1 MFARRIRFVS
11 LFVALLAGAS
21 SLRAQSADAHGAAL
35 AIALTPAST
44 FVTMNPAV
52 FGDPPRGAFSLNSAH
67 KPAWRTAG
75 GSVSV
80 DGFRIQAGKSH
91 FLSAPGEK
99 HYFVGIDYGHRLFD
113 LSLGRGVDVIG
124 GADASAGR
132 GATEFQGFSGIGEL
146 GQTAGLILPVA
157 LRLSVRGFEVIPYY
171 APGAFF
177 GRYTFGSF
185 PSHISNSGWRL
196 TEGGGI
202 RFKLLDRAGIEW
214 SVRKTIIG
222 DAVPR
227 YGVGMW
233 YSALPLSPGMTSEIT
248 NLRFEM
254 DNDFYTFWMP
264 PQKRPDVD
272 YTNGLRVS
280 ASKATPFRGLRRL
293 TSNLPF
299 CSRTIAADRCGSAR
313 VEVGQEIYT
322 PVDDAEVNLQYD
334 RPFAGWLY
342 GAYAA
347 HVSTEVED
355 RVATIRAGVVGPPS
369 MAQGVQTAFHRL
381 FPWARHPV
389 GWDTQLR
396 FEPGFIASYSRNY
409 MVGTHTI
416 PSGVLQ
422 LIPEWNVSAGNV
434 LTGASVAA
442 SIRIGYHLSNPW
454 FVSSSN
460 SPSRLSVFA
469 FGKERE
475 DLVLRDIFLDG
486 NTFGN
491 GRSVERVPLVWQ
503 EEAGGGLRLGPVT
516 AEYRAVVRQR
526 EYRPRDIPPGRSSLA
541 ARPRTI
547 TVAGYHPYG
556 SISITVD
563 RAF

>member
-1 MFARRIRFVS
+1 MFANRMCLVPS
-11 LFVALLAGAS
+11 LLLCSAAP
-21 SLRAQSADAHGAAL
+21 SLKAQSDDAHGAAL

-75 GSVSV
+75 GSASV

-91 FLSAPGEK
+91 FLGAPGEK
-99 HYFVGIDYGHRLFD
+99 HYFVGIDYGRRLFD
-113 LSLGRGVDVIG
+113 LGLGRSVHFIAA
-124 GADASAGR
+124 ADASAGR
-132 GATEFQGFSGIGEL
+132 GATEFQGLSGFGEL
-146 GQTAGLILPVA
+146 GQTAGVIVPVA
-157 LRLSVRGFEVIPYY
+157 LKLSVHGFEVIPYY

-185 PSHISNSGWRL
+185 QNHRSNSGRRL

-202 RFKLLDRAGIEW
+202 RFSFFDRAGIEW
-214 SVRKTIIG
+214 SVRKTLIS
-222 DAVPR
+222 DAIPR

-233 YSALPLSPGMTSEIT
+233 FSATPLPHGVTSEIT

-254 DNDFYTFWMP
+254 DNDFYTFWLP

-280 ASKATPFRGLRRL
+280 ASRTTPVRGLGRL
-293 TSNLPF
+293 TSHLPF
-299 CSRTIAADRCGSAR
+299 CSRMAAADPCGSAR
-313 VEVGQEIYT
+313 VELGQEIYT
-322 PVDDAEVNLQYD
+322 PVDDAVVNLFYD
-334 RPFAGWLY
+334 RPYAGWLY
-342 GAYAA
+342 AGYSA
-347 HVSTEVED
+347 HVSTPVED
-355 RVATIRAGVVGPPS
+355 RVTTIRVGVVGPPS

-396 FEPGFIASYSRNY
+396 FEPGVIASYSRNY
-409 MVGTHTI
+409 LLGTQAI
-416 PSGVLQ
+416 PSRVLQ
-422 LIPEWNVSAGNV
+422 LVPEWKVSVGNV
-434 LTGASVAA
+434 LTGASVAGSA
-442 SIRIGYHLSNPW
+442 RIGYHLSNPW
-454 FVSSSN
+454 FVSSGA
-460 SPSRLSVFA
+460 SPGRFSIFA

-475 DLVLRDIFLDG
+475 DLVLHDIFLDG
-486 NTFGN
+486 NTFRN
-491 GRSVERVPLVWQ
+491 GRSVERVPFVWQ
-503 EEAGGGLRLGPVT
+503 EEAGGGFRIGAVT
-516 AEYRAVVRQR
+516 VEYRAVERQR
-526 EYRPRDIPPGRSSLA
+526 EYRPRAIPSNVFRATLPRSISVA
-541 ARPRTI
+541 AT
-547 TVAGYHPYG
+547 HPYG